1 MLLSLT
7 IRNIALMDEM
17 QVEFDS
23 GLHVFTG
30 ETGAGKSILVDSIA
44 LLLGGRAQKELI
56 RTGCDKAR
64 VEGLFDLADC
74 PAARALLQ
82 EQGLAQEDAENEL
95 VLAREITAQGR
106 SACRV
111 NGALTPLSQYQQL
124 TGLLMDIHGQHEHQH
139 LMDER
144 QHLAFLDHS
153 GGNEH
158 QALLTETQARCEE
171 WLACRR
177 GLEQLRAQAAQA
189 GERMELLQMRRK
201 ELKAARLIPGEED
214 DLSRERER
222 FRHMEKIEQGLRD
235 AYEAVYDGTEPAA
248 QALREAVNALG
259 PIESLDEAYA
269 ALRARL
275 DGLYYEAED
284 IGLTLRDMLS
294 RLDSDPERLEE
305 IQARLDLLRRLSRKY
320 GGASTAEM
328 ARKLQEIEKELAGFE
343 SLDEQL
349 EQAARREKALAQAY
363 QQAAARL
370 TASREALARQFER
383 DMDN

>member
-111 NGALTPLSQYQQL
+111 NGALTPLS
-124 TGLLMDIHGQHEHQH
+124 
-139 LMDER
+139 
-144 QHLAFLDHS
+144 
-153 GGNEH
+153 
-158 QALLTETQARCEE
+158 
-171 WLACRR
+171 
-177 GLEQLRAQAAQA
+177 
-189 GERMELLQMRRK
+189 
-201 ELKAARLIPGEED
+201 
-214 DLSRERER
+214 
-222 FRHMEKIEQGLRD
+222 
-235 AYEAVYDGTEPAA
+235 
-248 QALREAVNALG
+248 
-259 PIESLDEAYA
+259 
-269 ALRARL
+269 
-275 DGLYYEAED
+275 
-284 IGLTLRDMLS
+284 
-294 RLDSDPERLEE
+294 
-305 IQARLDLLRRLSRKY
+305 
-320 GGASTAEM
+320 
-328 ARKLQEIEKELAGFE
+328 
-343 SLDEQL
+343 
-349 EQAARREKALAQAY
+349 
-363 QQAAARL
+363 
-370 TASREALARQFER
+370 
-383 DMDN
+383 